1 MRVYG
6 TMSLSVKPM
15 EIVPPIYD
23 KSFDPKLGFPVNV
36 QLLIFSLSSGLSLKS
51 ALGPDFTVKSPKVHA
66 NTLVIL

>member
-23 KSFDPKLGFPVNV
+23 KSFDPKRGFPVNF
-36 QLLIFSLSSGLSLKS
+36 QLLIFSLSSGLSLR
-51 ALGPDFTVKSPKVHA
+51 VH
-66 NTLVIL
+66 